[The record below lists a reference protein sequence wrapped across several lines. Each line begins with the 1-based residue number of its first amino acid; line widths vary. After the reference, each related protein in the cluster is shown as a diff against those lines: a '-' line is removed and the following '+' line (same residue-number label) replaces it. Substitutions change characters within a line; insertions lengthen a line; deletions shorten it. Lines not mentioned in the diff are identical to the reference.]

1 VSLEALVDSLLYEG
15 YALFPYTPGATKNAT
30 PTPFGIVYP
39 PAYARALDTTY
50 DHLELQCVAEGDGE
64 VTAEVRFLVPSGER
78 HQAEPQRLEGAGDFG
93 VGGLAVR
100 TTLEVKPLGG
110 TRRLVRYRIENR
122 TDAGADLDRAAAI
135 ESSLIST
142 HPIVR
147 VRPAGGSRPR
157 TPAAPGRSARAPRF
171 ISQLD
176 ARCDSVNTWPVLAS
190 PEDDVMLGAAIVLPD
205 HPQIAPE
212 SRGNLFDNTEIE
224 EALVLHVQALSDA
237 ERAEL
242 EHQDPAVRDMIDRAR
257 HVTPEQLLKLH
268 GRVEVRDP
276 VTREP
281 PQPSAAVRDPTR
293 GLPEVEVDGVVFRR
307 GGHVV
312 VRPGLNADLQARMLE
327 GRTVTVER
335 IYRDYDGKVHLGVS
349 VDQPGQEIMRETGR
363 FLWFFPPEVE
373 VVP

>member
-15 YALFPYTPGATKNAT
+15 YALYPYTPGATKNAT

-50 DHLELQCVAEGDGE
+50 DHLELQCVAEGHGE

-78 HQAEPQRLEGAGDFG
+78 HQAQPQRLEGAGDFG

-110 TRRLVRYRIENR
+110 TRRLVLYRIENR

-147 VRPAGGSRPR
+147 IEGG
-157 TPAAPGRSARAPRF
+157 RF

-212 SRGNLFDNTEIE
+212 SRGNLFDNNEIE